1 MESFNIKTMSEEN
14 IKKMKEMSRDDLEN
28 LIISLWDDLYEKD
41 NDLNKLIQIKEKKDG
56 KKDRF
61 IKHLESENER
71 LTKAVS
77 GMYQDIKLKT
87 LRFFIDAKPTD
98 EQRDIFA
105 NLFKNYLK

>member
-1 MESFNIKTMSEEN
+1 MSEEFIQK
-14 IKKMKEMSRDDLEN
+14 IKKFNRYDLEKFA
-28 LIISLWDDLYEKD
+28 ISLWDDLTERENENL
-41 NDLNKLIQIKEKKDG
+41 NDLFELEKKKEKTNKY
-56 KKDRF
+56 
-61 IKHLESENER
+61 INHLESENER

-77 GMYQDIKLKT
+77 GIYQDIKMKT

>member
-1 MESFNIKTMSEEN
+1 MSEEFIEK
-14 IKKMKEMSRDDLEN
+14 IKKFNRYDLEKFA
-28 LIISLWDDLYEKD
+28 ISLWDDLTERENENL
-41 NDLNKLIQIKEKKDG
+41 NDLFNFEKKKEKTNKY
-56 KKDRF
+56 
-61 IKHLESENER
+61 INHLESENER

-77 GMYQDIKLKT
+77 GMYQDIKMKT

>member
-1 MESFNIKTMSEEN
+1 MSNEN
-14 IKKMKEMSRDDLEN
+14 IKKMKEMSRDDLEC
-28 LIISLWDDLYEKD
+28 LITSLWDDL
-41 NDLNKLIQIKEKKDG
+41 N

-61 IKHLESENER
+61 IKHIESENER

-77 GMYQDIKLKT
+77 EMYLDIKLKT

-105 NLFKNYLK
+105 NLFENYLK

>member
-1 MESFNIKTMSEEN
+1 MSNEN
-14 IKKMKEMSRDDLEN
+14 IKKMKEMSRDDLEC
-28 LIISLWDDLYEKD
+28 LIISLWDERNERDD
-41 NDLNKLIQIKEKKDG
+41 

>member
-1 MESFNIKTMSEEN
+1 MSEEFIQK
-14 IKKMKEMSRDDLEN
+14 IKKFNRHDLEKFA
-28 LIISLWDDLYEKD
+28 ISLWDDLTERENENL
-41 NDLNKLIQIKEKKDG
+41 NDLFDFEKKKEKTNKY
-56 KKDRF
+56 
-61 IKHLESENER
+61 INHLESENER

-77 GMYQDIKLKT
+77 GIYQDIKMKT

>member
-1 MESFNIKTMSEEN
+1 MSEEN
-14 IKKMKEMSRDDLEN
+14 IQKMKKLNRDNLEKFA
-28 LIISLWDDLYEKD
+28 ISLWDDLIERENENL
-41 NDLNKLIQIKEKKDG
+41 NDLFDFEKKKEKTNKY
-56 KKDRF
+56 
-61 IKHLESENER
+61 INHLESENER

-77 GMYQDIKLKT
+77 GMYQDIKMKT